1 MSSKSSRTE
10 SGSRDFPERVTVG
23 RVLRPHGLRGEVVVD
38 VLTDVPGRFDPGS
51 ELLAAREEGG
61 PARTVIVA
69 SHQPHKTGA
78 RIRFQGVEDRDRAEE
93 MRNLWLEVERARV
106 PPAPPGTYYHYEL
119 LGCRCFDGDQ
129 DLGEVVDLMEDGGGL
144 LLIVSDGENQVPI
157 PFVEGFLRKVDVAA
171 GRIELD
177 LPPGLV
183 EACASRS

>member
-10 SGSRDFPERVTVG
+10 SRDFPERVTVG
-23 RVLRPHGLRGEVVVD
+23 RVLRPHGIRGEVVVD

-51 ELLAAREEGG
+51 ELLASREEGG
-61 PARTVIVA
+61 PARVVTVA

-78 RIRFQGVEDRDRAEE
+78 RLRFEGVEDRDRAEE
-93 MRNLWLEVERARV
+93 MRDLWLEVERSRV
-106 PPAPPGTYYHYEL
+106 PQAPPGTYYHYEL
-119 LGCRCFDGDQ
+119 LGCHCFDGGK
-129 DLGEVVDLMEDGGGL
+129 DLGEVVDLVEDGGGL

-157 PFVEGFLRKVDVAA
+157 PFVERFLREVDVAA
-171 GRIELD
+171 GRIDLD